1 MRLTTWTCHI
11 HLHSRA
17 GFVNSLSRF
26 SKCLCNSSKALS
38 GPGFTT
44 TFAQKSA
51 SPAHKPCPRKAAQ
64 CPGRFLR
71 VFDDVCKPSE
81 AGVSCSACRSFV
93 GFSASV
99 ALEQMLLQISAVALR
114 VDHWASTNLP
124 RRPDR
129 RDGAKAGSALNSLQ
143 RVSPCREPRYTK
155 PLSRD
160 IVLCHHCRW
169 TSRDKLQQR
178 CQSSLTVR
186 PCTLPE
192 PGLAPS
198 SEPNKSRVMSVRSMW
213 RIRCVT

>member
-81 AGVSCSACRSFV
+81 AGVSCTVCRSFV

-99 ALEQMLLQISAVALR
+99 ALEQMLQISVVALR
-114 VDHWASTNLP
+114 VDHWASTILP

-129 RDGAKAGSALNSLQ
+129 RDGAKAGSALHSLQ

-160 IVLCHHCRW
+160 IVLCHHCHW

-178 CQSSLTVR
+178 CNAAKFVNGQS
-186 PCTLPE
+186 
-192 PGLAPS
+192 GLAPCLNQGS
-198 SEPNKSRVMSVRSMW
+198 PHQQSPG
-213 RIRCVT
+213 